1 MVGGV
6 FERRRMA
13 AAGAELAHFLL
24 HISLL
29 FSLSCRLNSHFLV
42 LVPASGTCAGVAAVN
57 SPHLP

>member
-24 HISLL
+24 HICLL
-29 FSLSCRLNSHFLV
+29 FFLSCRLNSHFMV
-42 LVPASGTCAGVAAVN
+42 LVPARGTFAGVAAVS

>member
-13 AAGAELAHFLL
+13 VAGAELAHFLL
-24 HISLL
+24 RISLL
-29 FSLSCRLNSHFLV
+29 FFLSCRLNSHFMV
-42 LVPASGTCAGVAAVN
+42 LVPARGTFAAVAAVS

>member
-13 AAGAELAHFLL
+13 VAGAELAHFLL

-29 FSLSCRLNSHFLV
+29 FFLSCRLNSHFMV
-42 LVPASGTCAGVAAVN
+42 LVPARGTFAGA
-57 SPHLP
+57 HLP